1 MSIQN
6 LCTTMAR
13 HSLCRAYLR
22 DGSAVRLADP
32 AAEVGA
38 MARDALEAKMEICAV
53 LDRLADK
60 HGVPARDLNEAVA
73 GHVDTMLGDLL
84 FAVERTLDRSV
95 ARADPSD
102 AD

>member
-1 MSIQN
+1 MTVQS
-6 LCTTMAR
+6 LYTTMAR

-38 MARDALEAKMEICAV
+38 MARDVLDAKAEICAV

-73 GHVDTMLGDLL
+73 GHVETMLGDLL

-95 ARADPSD
+95 AHRGPSD
-102 AD
+102 VN